1 MQGLLKKFEESNTA
15 EQLFERGKDLNEFV
29 RVLGKEEPET
39 IF

>member
-1 MQGLLKKFEESNTA
+1 
-15 EQLFERGKDLNEFV
+15 LFERGKDLNEFV